1 MYPKSKL
8 LPMKT
13 TLVSIIAAFALV
25 LSARSAE
32 VTAKLSA
39 VHLCCQSC
47 VKGVQAAVGKV
58 QGASAAV
65 DKDERTVSLTGP
77 DTATVQKAADA
88 LVAAGYYGKSGDA
101 SVKMAA
107 DTGAKGKKVQT
118 LKLEGV
124 HLCCGKCVTAVDK
137 AVKSVS
143 GVKEHTAVK
152 NAKSFEV
159 TGDFNDQEVVDA
171 LHNAGLTGKVAK

>member
-1 MYPKSKL
+1 
-8 LPMKT
+8 MKT

-88 LVAAGYYGKSGDA
+88 LVAAGYYGKSSDA
-101 SVKMAA
+101 SIKLSAS
-107 DTGAKGKKVQT
+107 TGAKGRKVQS
-118 LKLEGV
+118 LKVDGV
-124 HLCCGKCVTAVDK
+124 HLCCGKCVTAVDE
-137 AVKSVS
+137 AVKSVP
-143 GVKEHTAVK
+143 GVKSHTAEK
-152 NAKSFEV
+152 NAESFEV
-159 TGDFNDQEVVDA
+159 KGDFNDKAVFTA
-171 LHNAGLTGKVAK
+171 LQKAGLTGKVGN